1 LLQFVA
7 DALLIK
13 VIIHWPLW
21 ARLDDTLA

>member
-7 DALLIK
+7 DTLLIK